1 LLPVCY
7 RLVTTPVTVIP
18 YTEIKL
24 SLSAA
29 KSMEAGSMTQS
40 LSLTKP
46 SLTLTAP
53 VLKPI
58 LARRLSPA
66 VAFRYRAVPVAE
78 EAGRITV
85 AMADP
90 NDPTALAAVRSELGS
105 QSYAVHCEA
114 PLIDAML
121 AAIWPPPVYR
131 AMRVMVWGQPGPVT
145 AEVQAYA
152 QRLSNLLDGHLVYL
166 PAEAHTGTAIE
177 TLTEAADVGYNLIAL
192 GQHEQSLLDRLLGG
206 PLTQRV
212 VDKVPTSL
220 LVAHQPRWPLRKILL
235 VARGTGSDEAMLNWV
250 VRLAQP
256 TGSLVTILALTPYLP
271 STRTETDFS
280 TVLATNTEPGRQLQR
295 LARGLTDG
303 QVKSIVRLRQG
314 QPETQLRQ
322 ELAEESYDLIVLA
335 AEPEDGLLRRMLG
348 EFVGPLLR
356 WVDRPVL
363 IVKTKAVGGGGRTES
378 QP

>member
-1 LLPVCY
+1 
-7 RLVTTPVTVIP
+7 
-18 YTEIKL
+18 
-24 SLSAA
+24 
-29 KSMEAGSMTQS
+29 
-40 LSLTKP
+40 
-46 SLTLTAP
+46 
-53 VLKPI
+53 
-58 LARRLSPA
+58 
-66 VAFRYRAVPVAE
+66 
-78 EAGRITV
+78 
-85 AMADP
+85 
-90 NDPTALAAVRSELGS
+90 VRSELGS

-121 AAIWPPPVYR
+121 AAIWPPPIYR
-131 AMRVMVWGQPGPVT
+131 AMRLMVWGQPGPVT

-235 VARGTGSDEAMLNWV
+235 VARGTGSDEAMLDWV

-314 QPETQLRQ
+314 QPETQLGQ